1 VETFLVRVWL
11 PGEEPDRGTESL
23 RHLRGFVERVG
34 SGERVVFHDG
44 EELLE
49 MVREGIGLTT
59 GSLRKRA
66 RRGEEG

>member
-1 VETFLVRVWL
+1 VETFLVRIWL
-11 PGEEPDRGTESL
+11 PGEEPGRGADSL

-44 EELLE
+44 EELLQ

-59 GSLRKRA
+59 VSRRERA
-66 RRGEEG
+66 GREP